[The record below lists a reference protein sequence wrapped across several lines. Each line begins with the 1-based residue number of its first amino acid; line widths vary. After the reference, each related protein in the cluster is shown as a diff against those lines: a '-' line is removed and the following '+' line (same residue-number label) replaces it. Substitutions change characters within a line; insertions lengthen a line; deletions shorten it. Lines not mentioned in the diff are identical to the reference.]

1 MNTSYQ
7 PPQIQSQT
15 NFQNNFSFPTQ
26 QPFQNYNEILMPA
39 ANSLQIQT
47 ASASPAIANKPIPNR
62 PAPIPNR
69 P

>member
-1 MNTSYQ
+1 MNTPYQ
-7 PPQIQSQT
+7 PAQIQSQT

-39 ANSLQIQT
+39 VNSLQT

>member
-1 MNTSYQ
+1 
-7 PPQIQSQT
+7 
-15 NFQNNFSFPTQ
+15 
-26 QPFQNYNEILMPA
+26 MPA
-39 ANSLQIQT
+39 ANSLQT